1 METQDRPQGAAAG
14 RNGREPQR
22 TRRNRSHPSAL
33 LCVLCVLCGKSS
45 VGPFCVRGGR
55 GIKRLVSPRDD
66 ADRHPPVPCWFC
78 KRRIP
83 IDLVLRTGILLGR
96 ETARGGPQRLL
107 ICPSCL
113 KENLCEAT
121 RGKRWFASPRT
132 TVSLLDVLFSRL
144 SGPDAAEEVLQA
156 ISWYRENEERRRI
169 FFERDGD
176 VRYSGGAMSF
186 LRKLWP
192 WSTEPETA
200 SRPPPRAE
208 KGPGRPKTGAGKAEA
223 GGRGRDGRAER
234 DGSAGQRSR
243 RSPRPERSAIV
254 TPFEILG
261 LGPVASPEEVR
272 KAFHRLAVQYHPDK
286 VHHLGEEF
294 RAMAHVKF
302 QELKRAYDALM
313 DQG

>member
-1 METQDRPQGAAAG
+1 MSGHKDQQAVRSDGNRRG
-14 RNGREPQR
+14 RRESISTPLR
-22 TRRNRSHPSAL
+22 YSAFSAPSAVN
-33 LCVLCVLCGKSS
+33 CS
-45 VGPFCVRGGR
+45 PVRSFFPRGLR
-55 GIKRLVSPRDD
+55 GINGLVSPRDD

-96 ETARGGPQRLL
+96 EAARGGPQRLL

-113 KENLCEAT
+113 KENLCEVT
-121 RGKRWFASPRT
+121 RGGRWFASPRT

-144 SGPDAAEEVLQA
+144 SGPEAAEEVLQA
-156 ISWYRENEERRRI
+156 ISWYRENEDRRRI
-169 FFERDGD
+169 YFERDGD
-176 VRYSGGAMSF
+176 DRYSGGAKTF
-186 LRKLWP
+186 LRRLWP
-192 WSTEPETA
+192 WSTDAEKEP
-200 SRPPPRAE
+200 RPPPGAE
-208 KGPGRPKTGAGKAEA
+208 RGPGRARTGAGKAQE
-223 GGRGRDGRAER
+223 GSRGRDGA
-234 DGSAGQRSR
+234 GSQRTR
-243 RSPRPERSAIV
+243 PPPRSDRPAIV

-261 LGPVASPEEVR
+261 LGPDASAEDVR

-313 DQG
+313 ERR